1 MKLSDVVAQHGFQPS
16 DLGEIHNAK
25 LYQREN
31 SDGALE
37 LLCVQKIGNVMK
49 VNHIALLQMM
59 GMMLPMNEPLDQ
71 LVPKEQ
77 VEGFLNTILTQP
89 SG

>member
-1 MKLSDVVAQHGFQPS
+1 MKLTSVVGQHGFTPS

-49 VNHIALLQMM
+49 VNHIALLNLM
-59 GMMLPMNEPLDQ
+59 GAMIPMNEPLDQ
-71 LVPKEQ
+71 IIPKEK
-77 VEGFLNTILTQP
+77 VEEFLNAIL
-89 SG
+89 SR

>member
-1 MKLSDVVAQHGFQPS
+1 VKLTSVVAQHGFTPS

-49 VNHIALLQMM
+49 VNHIALMNLM
-59 GMMLPMNEPLDQ
+59 GMMIPMNEPLDQ
-71 LVPKEQ
+71 IIPKEK
-77 VEGFLNTILTQP
+77 VEEFLNAVLTQ
-89 SG
+89 

>member
-1 MKLSDVVAQHGFQPS
+1 MKLTDVVAQHGFFPS

-25 LYQREN
+25 LYQRQN

-37 LLCVQKIGNVMK
+37 LLCIQKIGNVMK
-49 VNHIALLQMM
+49 VNHIAVLQMM
-59 GMMLPMNEPLDQ
+59 GMILPMNEPLNQ
-71 LVPKEQ
+71 IVPKEQ

-89 SG
+89 SS

>member
-1 MKLSDVVAQHGFQPS
+1 MKLTDVVSQHGFHPS

-25 LYQREN
+25 LYQRQN
-31 SDGALE
+31 TDGAME

-49 VNHIALLQMM
+49 VNHIALMNLM

-71 LVPKEQ
+71 IVPKER
-77 VEGFLNTILTQP
+77 VEEFLNTILNR
-89 SG
+89 

>member
-1 MKLSDVVAQHGFQPS
+1 MKLSDVVAQHGFHPS

-31 SDGALE
+31 SDGPLE

-49 VNHIALLQMM
+49 VNHIALLNLM
-59 GMMLPMNEPLDQ
+59 GAMIPMNEPLDQ
-71 LVPKEQ
+71 IVPKEK
-77 VEGFLNTILTQP
+77 VEEFLNTIL
-89 SG
+89 SR

>member
-1 MKLSDVVAQHGFQPS
+1 MKLTDVVSQHGFLPS

-25 LYQREN
+25 LYQRQN
-31 SDGALE
+31 TDGALE

-49 VNHIALLQMM
+49 VNHIALMNLM

-71 LVPKEQ
+71 IVPKEQ

>member
-1 MKLSDVVAQHGFQPS
+1 VKLTDVVSQHGFHPS

-25 LYQREN
+25 LYQRQN
-31 SDGALE
+31 TDGAME

-49 VNHIALLQMM
+49 VNHIALMNLM

-71 LVPKEQ
+71 IVPKER
-77 VEGFLNTILTQP
+77 VEEFLNTILNR
-89 SG
+89 